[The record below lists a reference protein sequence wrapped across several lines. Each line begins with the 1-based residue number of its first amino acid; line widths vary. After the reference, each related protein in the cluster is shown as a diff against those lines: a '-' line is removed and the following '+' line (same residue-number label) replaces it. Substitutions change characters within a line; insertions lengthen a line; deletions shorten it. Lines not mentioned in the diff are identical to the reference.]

1 MLPAT
6 VRGCSM
12 TAVGRPRLNGGAIRT
27 DPGGASVV
35 ALTTL
40 GSLGPSADRTA
51 ADRPARQFSVL
62 VAMPPTQDT
71 ARW

>member
-1 MLPAT
+1 MLPT
-6 VRGCSM
+6 TFRGCSM
-12 TAVGRPRLNGGAIRT
+12 TAVGRPCLNGAIRT
-27 DPGGASVV
+27 DPGGPSVV

-62 VAMPPTQDT
+62 VAMPPS
-71 ARW
+71 